1 MASFRQGKVS
11 EFLDVTS
18 AAQRIRVELEDGPI
32 DAVSYPAMVGPLQQ
46 GDHVVV
52 NTTGLDLGLGTGGV
66 GFVLWNLDGP
76 GPDSSAEGHIM
87 KLRYTPWQ
95 MNVATAEAPESPHH
109 ETMVEAVGL
118 EGTPV
123 VACGL
128 HSQLPAVA
136 AGIKSQAPDAKVGY
150 LMTDG
155 GALPIGFSRS
165 VPQLRD
171 ADLVHATCTSGHAF
185 GGDLESINVFG
196 GLLALR
202 HVAKCDV
209 VVAGMGPGSVG
220 TGTPF
225 GYSALEQ
232 GQLLDAATA
241 LGGRAIAALRIS
253 FHDTRERHD
262 GISHHTLTA
271 LKVAARERCT
281 IAVPKLDPKAS
292 RRIEN
297 QLRDSGA
304 CDVHAT
310 SIADGRPG
318 IHLLLEKEIHPTSM
332 GRRMID
338 APELWLAAGAAGV
351 IAGQMLKE
359 HG

>member
-1 MASFRQGKVS
+1 MATFRQGKVS
-11 EFLDVTS
+11 ELLDVTPS
-18 AAQRIRVELEDGPI
+18 IQRVVVELEDGPI
-32 DAVSYPAMVGPLQQ
+32 EAIAYPEMTGALQE

-52 NTTGLDLGLGTGGV
+52 NSTGVDLRLGTGGV
-66 GFVLWNLDGP
+66 GFVLWNLDAAGP
-76 GPDSSAEGHIM
+76 EGAGEGHIV

-95 MNVATAEAPESPHH
+95 MNVLAAEAPESPHH

-136 AGIKSQAPDAKVGY
+136 AGVKTVVPDAKVGY

-155 GALPIGFSRS
+155 GALPMAFSRL

-171 ADLVHATCTSGHAF
+171 AGLVEATCTAGHAF
-185 GGDLESINVFG
+185 GGDLESVNVFG

-202 HVAKCDV
+202 HVSGCDV
-209 VVAGMGPGSVG
+209 IVAGMGPGSVG

-232 GQLLDAATA
+232 GQLLDAANA
-241 LGGRAIAALRIS
+241 LGGRPIAALRIS
-253 FHDTRERHD
+253 FHDTRERHQ

-271 LKVAARERCT
+271 LKVAARDRCT

-292 RRIEN
+292 RTIEA
-297 QLRDSGA
+297 QLRDSGV
-304 CDVHAT
+304 CDPHPT
-310 SIADGRPG
+310 SIADGRPAVQ
-318 IHLLLEKEIHPTSM
+318 LLVERDIHPTSM

-351 IAGQMLKE
+351 IAGRLLTE

>member
-1 MASFRQGKVS
+1 MATFRQGKVS
-11 EFLDVTS
+11 EFLDVTPS
-18 AAQRIRVELEDGPI
+18 VQRVMVELEGGPI
-32 DAVSYPAMVGPLQQ
+32 EAVSYPHMTGALQE

-52 NTTGLDLGLGTGGV
+52 NTTGIDLGLGTGGV

-76 GPDSSAEGHIM
+76 APDTDNEGHIV

-95 MNVATAEAPESPHH
+95 MNVLAAEAPESPHH
-109 ETMVEAVGL
+109 ETMVEAVDL
-118 EGTPV
+118 DGTPV

-136 AGIKSQAPDAKVGY
+136 AGIKSQAPQAKVGY
-150 LMTDG
+150 LMTDA
-155 GALPIGFSRS
+155 GALPLDFSRT

-171 ADLVHATCTSGHAF
+171 AGLVDATCTSGHAF
-185 GGDLESINVFG
+185 GGELESVNVFG
-196 GLLALR
+196 GMLALR
-202 HVAKCDV
+202 HAADCDV
-209 VVAGMGPGSVG
+209 IVAGMGPGSVG

-232 GQLLDAATA
+232 GQLLDAASA
-241 LGGRAIAALRIS
+241 LGGRAIAALRVS
-253 FHDTRERHD
+253 FHDKRERHE

-281 IAVPKLDPKAS
+281 IAVPKLDPQGA
-292 RRIEN
+292 RTIEA
-297 QLRDSGA
+297 QLRDSGV

-310 SIADGRPG
+310 SIADGRPAVQ
-318 IHLLLEKEIHPTSM
+318 LLLEREIHPTSM

-351 IAGQMLKE
+351 IAGRLLTE